1 METIQTKCLG
11 ATQTKGERIKATTSG
26 GISKTI
32 ALDYGL
38 STAGAHRKAVQA
50 LLAVDDLKYWTG
62 TLVGHNLND
71 GMIWVFE
78 DESALRVDV
87 EKYAKGA
94 RNEAS

>member
-1 METIQTKCLG
+1 MQTIQTKYLG